1 MTESYQF
8 DVLYLGA
15 GHGAFD
21 GAVPLANSGKKVAI
35 VEADKIGGT
44 CPNRGCNA
52 KITLDNPVQL
62 LRHQERLDGI
72 VNGDLK
78 LDWTANVEHEHEVI
92 DGLPDMITGLL
103 DSVDIEIIHG
113 RGKFVDA
120 HTIEVDQ
127 QRCASLIK
135 IT

>member
-21 GAVPLANSGKKVAI
+21 GAVPLAKSGKKVAI
-35 VEADKIGGT
+35 IEADKIGGT

-78 LDWTANVEHEHEVI
+78 LDWTANVEH
-92 DGLPDMITGLL
+92 
-103 DSVDIEIIHG
+103 
-113 RGKFVDA
+113 
-120 HTIEVDQ
+120 
-127 QRCASLIK
+127 
-135 IT
+135 